1 MKLSGP
7 NLFANVGQV
16 RQFNE
21 LNLKNG
27 QNVVGKI
34 ISLDQNEAVLE
45 LAGHTIQ
52 VKIECEPSAIGTSQ
66 TFSVSHDAE
75 GRLLLKVIK
84 NSSAMT
90 ADDQTNTNPI
100 DSWKTLGNSGNIAL
114 QKVIASALMKDN
126 LPVTPENVTK
136 IARYMQE
143 FQSRYQQPI
152 EPEVFSFMIARKWP
166 MTSGTVLAAWINREP
181 EVRDLLRKK
190 LQETVSFKEERTLF
204 PESILKLPGDVFEI
218 TKKLKFVSE
227 LRIADT
233 KGQKNSAPGEPISPV
248 SGPNAEISKKLQWLL
263 EKNVD
268 IQKELSKELPVH
280 DSTNLVPLLIMD
292 SGSNIHECFIDWKKE
307 KGNTSQNNTDSV
319 QSIHAAIPT
328 ENMGIIHLQLK
339 VSSNG
344 VQIHLGVVSEDI
356 RQYVRTHVSEMKL
369 AISKEN
375 VMIAV
380 NVSDEKKPYSKAYGV
395 DLWM

>member
-7 NLFANVGQV
+7 NLFPTVGQA

-34 ISLDQNEAVLE
+34 ISLDRNEAVLE

-52 VKIECEPSAIGTSQ
+52 AKIECEPPVIGTSQ
-66 TFSVSHDAE
+66 TFSVSYDAE
-75 GRLLLKVIK
+75 GRLLLKLIK

-90 ADDQTNTNPI
+90 DDNQTNTSNI

-126 LPVTPENVTK
+126 LPVTQENVTK

-143 FQSRYQQPI
+143 FQSRYQQPV

-190 LQETVSFKEERTLF
+190 LQETVSSKEERAWF
-204 PESILKLPGDVFEI
+204 PESILKLPGNVSEI
-218 TKKLKFVSE
+218 TKKLKLASE
-227 LRIADT
+227 LRISDT
-233 KGQKNSAPGEPISPV
+233 KGQKNSDPGEPISPV
-248 SGPNAEISKKLQWLL
+248 SGSNVEISKKLQWLL

-268 IQKELSKELPVH
+268 IQKELSKELPIH

-307 KGNTSQNNTDSV
+307 KGNNSQNNTVND

-328 ENMGIIHLQLK
+328 ENMGIIHLELK

-344 VQIHLGVVSEDI
+344 VQIHLRVVSEDI
-356 RQYVRTHVSEMKL
+356 RQYLRIHVPEIKS

-375 VMIAV
+375 VTIAV
-380 NVSDEKKPYSKAYGV
+380 NVSDEEKPYSKAYGV